1 MFWKQKSKAA
11 STSPKVAPET
21 VALIKEMAKNNW
33 LWGAERIHGEL
44 LTLGIR
50 VCKRTI
56 QKYMRQVGSSSPR
69 GQNWATFL
77 HNHAADIRAC
87 DFLQVSD
94 FFFRSLFACFIIELQ
109 SRTVIHMAVTTS
121 PTNAWVAQQLRE
133 ATPYGRAPRYLIH
146 DNESKFGPAFA
157 RIAITS
163 SIQTFKNPYHAP
175 RAKHQS

>member
-1 MFWKQKSKAA
+1 
-11 STSPKVAPET
+11 
-21 VALIKEMAKNNW
+21 
-33 LWGAERIHGEL
+33 
-44 LTLGIR
+44 

-175 RAKHQS
+175 RAKHQSYYMT